1 MKKLLYI
8 GLAAA
13 AGLAFFACS
22 KDTPKGTDTP
32 EESTGKLVT
41 ITASIPEEGL
51 ATKVS
56 FAEDETTLRLTKLS
70 WETGDV
76 LDIAGKT
83 FNIVDASIS
92 TDGKTAS
99 FTGEEPAAA
108 SSYTVTYNSITSKG
122 IDLNAQEQASNG
134 STNHLGY
141 SIVVEANDYKTVSFE
156 NATSQSSILQLR
168 AKLPTAI
175 KNAVKKVIF
184 KSNLAVFNGEK
195 QLTVALDNGTT
206 GSDNLL
212 NVYATLPTGAQTLS
226 EKMELLIQF
235 QVDADKEYEKYT
247 AYREF
252 ASGKAFI
259 KDGAAQYIG
268 IDCTNIESY
277 ANKTNTQIG
286 SKDNPYLIGDQHQMD
301 EMHNELSAGN
311 VIYFKMVDD
320 VDLSGVDWVPLNN
333 ESSIDF
339 SKKIVF
345 DGGNKTISN
354 LTVTANKT
362 YPGFFGVLN
371 GTARNIVF
379 DKANIKTGD
388 SKAGVFAGY
397 LGSNEYT
404 DPAIVSNVIVQNSS
418 VSGATDNG
426 YCGGFAG
433 SLNIANSQ
441 LSDIKVIKTT
451 VSTVTAADR
460 PHAGGFIGV
469 IERSATISR
478 VNVLGTTITVGY
490 PNKTH
495 DFYVG
500 GLAAYVAGE
509 VSFSDCSVG
518 KAEDGTI
525 SSIIAPAY
533 TTGEKNMMIGGLVG
547 YLTNANAKFDNC
559 VAEGVKIEL
568 SGNASN
574 NNFRYVGGAFGYI
587 NKGKIGETEGC
598 KVLDPLFVN
607 GKNYLGGFVSYLND
621 GSISNCTVS
630 GANIISGNGTVGG
643 FVAYAVKGVLN
654 KNTTSLKVSGATNI
668 GGFAGQLVGAVTV
681 EKCSSKGETVNAS
694 GDVCGGFVAI
704 ANNGASIFDSYSTSN
719 LTGSKRRRGGL
730 VGYINAGTVTIERCY
745 ATGSISANFEL
756 GGLVGR
762 VDVEGLTMKN
772 SAAWNSSI
780 TASSRAADN
789 WSSASVVGVA
799 YPTCTLT
806 NNYRKPDIQL
816 TAYWGTTSNC
826 TLSLSSSFQ
835 HPDVSSSTPLT
846 DPDGNTVTSSTM
858 RPYHGKVEAGKTLSQ
873 LASTTLGWDS
883 NIWDFNS
890 GDLPKLKGV
899 N

>member
-22 KDTPKGTDTP
+22 KDTVKGTDTP

-56 FAEDETTLRLTKLS
+56 FAEDETTLRLTKIA
-70 WETGDV
+70 WEAGDV

-83 FNIVDASIS
+83 FTIVDASIS

-99 FTGEEPAAA
+99 FTGVEPAAA
-108 SSYTVTYNSITSKG
+108 SSYTVTYNSIASKG
-122 IDLNAQEQASNG
+122 IDLNAQEQTSNG
-134 STNHLGY
+134 STDHLGY
-141 SIVVEANDYKTVSFE
+141 SIVVEATDYKTVSFE
-156 NATSQSSILQLR
+156 SATSQSSVLQLR

-175 KNAVKKVIF
+175 KDAVKKVIF

-195 QLTVALDNGTT
+195 QLTVALGDGTT

-235 QVDADKEYEKYT
+235 QVVADKEYEKYT

-252 ASGKAFI
+252 PANTAFI
-259 KDGAAQYIG
+259 KEGAAQYIG
-268 IDCTNIESY
+268 IDCSNIESY

-286 SKDNPYLIGDQHQMD
+286 SADNPYLIGDQHQMD
-301 EMHNELSAGN
+301 AIHDELIEDSKVFFK
-311 VIYFKMVDD
+311 VIDD
-320 VDLSGVDWVPLNN
+320 VDLTGIDWVPLNN
-333 ESSIDF
+333 TGEFSQKID
-339 SKKIVF
+339 F
-345 DGGNKTISN
+345 DGGNKTITN
-354 LTVTANKT
+354 LTVTSNKT

-371 GTARNIVF
+371 GTAKNIVF
-379 DKANIKTGD
+379 DKAKITTGN

-397 LGSNEYT
+397 LGSNGYT

-418 VSGATDNG
+418 VSGATTDG

-441 LSDIKVIKTT
+441 LTDIKVIKTE
-451 VSTVTAADR
+451 VKTAAAATR

-469 IERSATISR
+469 IERSATFTRIS
-478 VNVLGTTITVGY
+478 VQGVTINVGY
-490 PNKTH
+490 PNGTR
-495 DFYVG
+495 DLYVG
-500 GLAAYVAGE
+500 GLSAYVAGA
-509 VSFSDCSVG
+509 VSFNDCSVG

-525 SSIIAPAY
+525 SSIKAPAY
-533 TTGEKNMMIGGLVG
+533 TTGKSIMIGGLAG
-547 YLTNANAKFDNC
+547 YLNNANAKFDNC
-559 VAEGVKIEL
+559 VAESVKIEL
-568 SGNASN
+568 SGTASDN
-574 NNFRYVGGAFGYI
+574 NYRYVGGAFGYI
-587 NKGKIGETEGC
+587 NNGKIGETEGC
-598 KVLDPLFVN
+598 KVLDPSFVN

-630 GANIISGNGTVGG
+630 GANTISGNATVGG

-654 KNTTSLKVSGATNI
+654 KNTTSLKVSGSTNI

-694 GDVCGGFVAI
+694 GNVCGGFVAI

-719 LTGSKRRRGGL
+719 LTGSSRKRGGL

-756 GGLVGR
+756 GGLVGF
-762 VDVEGLTMKN
+762 VEVEGLTMKN

-780 TASSRAADN
+780 TASNRAASN

-816 TAYWGTTSNC
+816 TAYWGTTSDC

-883 NIWDFNS
+883 TIWDLDS
-890 GDLPKLKGV
+890 GDFPTLIGV